1 MTNLRDFLYQKN
13 SQQKENQNNAD
24 TKNFEKLVNDN
35 PEKIENIQEN
45 LKKYQNMSQNDL
57 MSELVKEATRMKQ
70 NGSLNENSLNV
81 LKNTLM
87 PMLNDQQKKMFNNI
101 LNQIK

>member
-13 SQQKENQNNAD
+13 SQQKENQNNGD